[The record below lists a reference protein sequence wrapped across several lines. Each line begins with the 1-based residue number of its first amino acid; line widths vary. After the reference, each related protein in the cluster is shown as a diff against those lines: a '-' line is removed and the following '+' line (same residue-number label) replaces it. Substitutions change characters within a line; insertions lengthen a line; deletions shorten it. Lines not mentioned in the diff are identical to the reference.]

1 MKGIFTMKTELQN
14 KPETGV
20 GQARRQHYRRP
31 HYEVTSDDNGY
42 DVLVYMPGV
51 SREGAT
57 VTLEKGT
64 LSVEGQ
70 FTRETPDSWRPLL
83 RELPGS
89 AYRLQLRLNV
99 EVAEDGIVA
108 TSEDG
113 VLKVRLPIA
122 EAAKPRVIAVE

>member
-1 MKGIFTMKTELQN
+1 VK
-14 KPETGV
+14 
-20 GQARRQHYRRP
+20 
-31 HYEVTSDDNGY
+31 SDENGY

-70 FTRETPDSWRPLL
+70 FTLETPDNWRPLR
-83 RELPGS
+83 RELPGHD
-89 AYRLQLRLNV
+89 YRLQLRLNV
-99 EVAEDGIVA
+99 EVAEEGIVA
-108 TSEDG
+108 TSAEG